1 MRRLIR
7 MFILKL
13 EFHQEKKMPETF
25 ENIFDRFGWLTDG
38 IRELIEGL
46 TGYRLEKVKAGV
58 PDVRRVIGVRLAQ
71 RPQRSVN
78 RCDRY

>member
-7 MFILKL
+7 MFIFRL

-25 ENIFDRFGWLTDG
+25 EYIFERFGWLTDR
-38 IRELIEGL
+38 IRELVEEL
-46 TGYRLEKVKAGV
+46 TGYRLEKVKAPV
-58 PDVRRVIGVRLAQ
+58 PDVRRVIGVHLAQ
-71 RPQRSVN
+71 RSQRSVN